1 MEAIYL
7 QTIILPSFSR
17 DKVDEMEGEST
28 DSKKTEGKRAAAKIS
43 KAEKLLEELKA
54 LKAETKEMEDRLTT
68 AKVHYTT
75 QDFKECIS
83 LANRALKIGKLSKRN
98 KKGQDMIADVAA
110 SARKMQKA
118 GYDMSE
124 TFEMLS
130 ASEAALA
137 DSNFKA
143 LRTILSEAKK
153 SMKLIK
159 QMKRVRKLLE
169 STRES
174 VEELKETGSIT
185 LESEILLGEASEALK
200 DKDPKKAGDLI
211 RAVKKWVE
219 IETLEKERN
228 ELLVAQGKREVSE
241 RLSNLSPQIE
251 EFRKLGIDTSGMK
264 ETIGEAMQ
272 ALNDGDF
279 VKAKRRSLELEETIR
294 SLKGS
299 SIRAARQAIDRA
311 RLRIED
317 AREQN
322 IGVLVAERSLGQA
335 EKAYLRGEFK
345 DSIDFAELTMSFIE
359 RSIRRNALK
368 SADTRSDEDY
378 AQAIISIG
386 KIVTEEPEETEETE
400 EAEEAEEPQ
409 EVSPESQKI
418 VDDSI
423 SELEITY
430 MTLRAQEDLESMR
443 EAIDEADL
451 DKEGIKEAEIML
463 QKAEDAFKV
472 ENYAA
477 VTVLER
483 TVRDLLLAR
492 SEIKK
497 AEAEA

>member
-1 MEAIYL
+1 LEAIYF
-7 QTIILPSFSR
+7 QTDILSSFSR
-17 DKVDEMEGEST
+17 AKVDEMEKEEST
-28 DSKKTEGKRAAAKIS
+28 NSKKTEGEMAAAKIS
-43 KAEKLLEELKA
+43 EAEMLLEELRA
-54 LKAETKEMEDRLTT
+54 LKARTKEMEDCLTT

-75 QDFKECIS
+75 QNFTECIS
-83 LANRALKIGKLSKRN
+83 LGNKALRIGQLSKRN
-98 KKGQDMIADVAA
+98 KKARNMISEVSA
-110 SARKMQKA
+110 SARKMRKE
-118 GYDMSE
+118 GYDLSE
-124 TFEMLS
+124 TFEMLK
-130 ASEAALA
+130 AAEAALA

-153 SMKLIK
+153 SMNLTK
-159 QMKRVRKLLE
+159 QMKRVQKLLE
-169 STRES
+169 STKEL
-174 VEELKETGSIT
+174 VEELKEAGSIT

-200 DKDPKKAGDLI
+200 HKDPRKARDLVK
-211 RAVKKWVE
+211 AVKKWVE
-219 IETLEKERN
+219 IEALERERN

-241 RLSNLSPQIE
+241 RLRNLSPQIE
-251 EFRKLGIDTSGMK
+251 EFQKLGIDTSGMK
-264 ETIGEAMQ
+264 ETIGEATQ
-272 ALNDGDF
+272 ALDGGDF
-279 VKAKRRSLELEETIR
+279 VKAKRCSLELEETIR

-311 RLRIED
+311 RVRIED

-335 EKAYLRGEFK
+335 EKAYLRGEFR
-345 DSIDFAELTMSFIE
+345 DSIDFAELTMSFVE
-359 RSIRRNALK
+359 RSMRRNALK
-368 SADTRSDEDY
+368 SGDTRRDEDY
-378 AQAIISIG
+378 SKAIISIG
-386 KIVTEEPEETEETE
+386 RMVGEEPEEPEEAEETE
-400 EAEEAEEPQ
+400 EI
-409 EVSPESQKI
+409 SPESQKI

-492 SEIKK
+492 SESDKSK
-497 AEAEA
+497 AEA